1 MIMDSSFIIK
11 AFTTITAIIVII
23 TYITFM
29 PVIMELSNL
38 GPRFGVEV
46 REQKHLTTATS
57 LISIKLTDFIFP

>member
-1 MIMDSSFIIK
+1 MIMDSSFIIR

-38 GPRFGVEV
+38 GLRFGVEV
-46 REQKHLTTATS
+46 REQKPLTTATS
-57 LISIKLTDFIFP
+57 LISIKSTDFIYP